1 MPRKALSTIL
11 VAFIVTAM
19 TAFASFAASEF
30 EGVWAVKDTHGAAFD
45 ITLAADGKAN
55 ATHPKGMVGT
65 WKEEGSSAVITWDSG
80 WTTKIT
86 KDGDHFVKTSFKK
99 GEPLDGKPTNTSDAQ
114 KK

>member
-1 MPRKALSTIL
+1 MA
-11 VAFIVTAM
+11 
-19 TAFASFAASEF
+19 
-30 EGVWAVKDTHGAAFD
+30 
-45 ITLAADGKAN
+45 
-55 ATHPKGMVGT
+55 GT
-65 WKEEGSSAVITWDSG
+65 WKEDGSSAVITWDSG